1 MTKQATV
8 HDRDSTVRRHHVRD
22 CGLVSGDACVACI
35 MFPPTGS
42 FPDGMYGESNKMVEI
57 LVVPAQSSLPA
68 TTLAT
73 GAC

>member
-8 HDRDSTVRRHHVRD
+8 QHLTVRHHVRNCD
-22 CGLVSGDACVACI
+22 LVSGDACVACI

-42 FPDGMYGESNKMVEI
+42 FPDGMYGQSNKMVEI

-73 GAC
+73 GACKHG

>member
-8 HDRDSTVRRHHVRD
+8 HDSTVHHHVRD

-42 FPDGMYGESNKMVEI
+42 FPDGMYDESNKMVEL

-73 GAC
+73 GACKHG